1 LHATARAVEVDPT
14 SLEGLRPWLAGQLL
28 ESAHR
33 DRSGVDATADVH
45 DMLLSLARDSGKV
58 IRTELPDADA
68 TLFFFANLGDAA
80 EIEYLM
86 WTLDRVAQQ
95 RAEIREQVAA
105 WLVGDGSVVEAQVI
119 EMQRKYPALYRRL
132 LAERNRA
139 WVPRIEEMLRQPGST
154 FVLVGESHIPGD
166 DGIPALLARSGL
178 QPQRARP

>member
-1 LHATARAVEVDPT
+1 
-14 SLEGLRPWLAGQLL
+14 LL

-86 WTLDRVAQQ
+86 WTFGRVAQQ

-105 WLVGDGSVVEAQVI
+105 WLVGDGSVVETQVI

-154 FVLVGESHIPGD
+154 LVLAANRTYPVTTGYRLCSLEADSSRS
-166 DGIPALLARSGL
+166 ALVLDPRRTADTRS
-178 QPQRARP
+178 PSAHRTRAPNFGR